1 MQFNTYGGTGAFLAA
16 DLVNVHDRSL
26 DRLNAILR
34 RAEMQYL
41 LVDTD
46 QVHRL
51 LGWAARLDPVFGETD
66 RQRQIDLV
74 NGLLDSAATGIRVS
88 MHDGHA
94 PHLHYI
100 SDTCDPV
107 ERVRAATAGG
117 LAVAICGAGGQRLG
131 RCARPGC
138 GEVFVDTSRNG
149 RRRFC
154 TLTCANR
161 FNVAAHRSR
170 SGGTGLR

>member
-16 DLVNVHDRSL
+16 DLA
-26 DRLNAILR
+26 NARDAR
-34 RAEMQYL
+34 RAVLNTVLHRHEMQYEL
-41 LVDTD
+41 TSDE
-46 QVHRL
+46 QAGRL
-51 LGWAARLDPVFGETD
+51 LDWGARLDPVFGEAD
-66 RQRQIDLV
+66 QQRQIDLV
-74 NGLLDSAATGIRVS
+74 NGLLDSAATGIRVT

-94 PHLHYI
+94 PHLHYT
-100 SDTCDPV
+100 SETRDPV

-161 FNVAAHRSR
+161 VNVAAHRSR
-170 SGGTGLR
+170 AHTRTLT